1 MPRPKPEV
9 AGKRVHVYLPPHHLE
24 IAGQIENLSGF
35 LQICL
40 DQASDIMAWAILN
53 KADPKKYHARKKLN
67 EVIDEY
73 NEKFPLDPL
82 TQKRQGKWQDPSQKI
97 PDVLL

>member
-9 AGKRVHVYLPPHHLE
+9 SGKRVGIYLPPQSLQ
-24 IAGQIENLSGF
+24 IADQIENLSGF
-35 LQICL
+35 VQICL
-40 DQASDIMAWAILN
+40 EQAPDIMAWAILN
-53 KADPKKYHARKKLN
+53 RADPKKYHARKKMD
-67 EVIDEY
+67 EVVEEY

-82 TQKRQGKWQDPSQKI
+82 TQKRQGKWQDPSQKL